1 MNKDLLD
8 AHQTASRGAAV
19 GSVILYAIVTLAVIC
34 ELLHGLMLLG
44 SKLPGTWGD
53 PVFNAL
59 LATSQIAAAVTMA
72 LLGKSLRHFATDASP
87 FCPSQSVR
95 LVVVAALIAGRA
107 LLNTALRCTYGTAG
121 SAPVPALSGL
131 LGTQE
136 TLGLVAFGTFLA
148 CLSMVVRYG
157 DALKKDSDSIV

>member
-72 LLGKSLRHFATDASP
+72 LLGKFLRHFATDASP

-121 SAPVPALSGL
+121 PAPVPALSGL

>member
-1 MNKDLLD
+1 MNHDLLD
-8 AHQTASRGAAV
+8 ARRTASRGAAV
-19 GSVILYAIVTLAVIC
+19 GAVILYAVVTLAVIC

-59 LATSQIAAAVTMA
+59 LAASQVVAIIAMA
-72 LLGKSLRHFATDASP
+72 LLGRFLRHLATDASP
-87 FCPSQSVR
+87 FCTAQSAR
-95 LVVVAALIAGRA
+95 LIGVTALIAGRV
-107 LLNTALRCTYGTAG
+107 LLGATLRCAYGAAG
-121 SAPVPALSGL
+121 PLPVPALSRL
-131 LGTQE
+131 LGTQA
-136 TLGLVAFGTFLA
+136 TLGLIALGTFLA

>member
-8 AHQTASRGAAV
+8 AHQIASRGAAV

-72 LLGKSLRHFATDASP
+72 LLGRFLRHFATDAAP
-87 FCPSQSVR
+87 FCTAQSSR
-95 LVVVAALIAGRA
+95 LAAVTALIAGRV
-107 LLNTALRCTYGTAG
+107 LLNAALRCAYGTTGPVA
-121 SAPVPALSGL
+121 VPALSGL
-131 LGTQE
+131 LEVQAA
-136 TLGLVAFGTFLA
+136 LGLVAFGTFLA

>member
-8 AHQTASRGAAV
+8 ARRAASRGATV
-19 GSVILYAIVTLAVIC
+19 GGTVLYVVTALAIAC
-34 ELLHGLMLLG
+34 ELLRGLMLLG

-72 LLGKSLRHFATDASP
+72 LLGKFLRHFATDASP

-107 LLNTALRCTYGTAG
+107 LLNAALRCTYGTAG
-121 SAPVPALSGL
+121 PAPVPALSGL

>member
-8 AHQTASRGAAV
+8 ARRAASRGATV
-19 GSVILYAIVTLAVIC
+19 GGTVLYVVTALAIAC
-34 ELLHGLMLLG
+34 ELLRGLMLLG
-44 SKLPGTWGD
+44 PKLPGTWGD

-72 LLGKSLRHFATDASP
+72 LLGKFLRHFATEASP

-107 LLNTALRCTYGTAG
+107 LLNTALRCAYGTTGPVA
-121 SAPVPALSGL
+121 VPALSGL
-131 LGTQE
+131 LEVQAA
-136 TLGLVAFGTFLA
+136 LGLVAFGTFLA